1 VARPGSVLSLGLGLA
16 YALAGAACG
25 GPTDVGGQP
34 IKTTIIGP
42 EGGQASSVT
51 GLLKLQIPPGGL
63 ETPLAITVQQIDPP
77 GAGVVGQAFELGP
90 SGTVFKQPV
99 TLVVRYS
106 ESDLGINLPDN
117 LQVATYLH
125 GAWQPVPSMVNAG
138 VGMVSAQ
145 IDHFSPWS
153 LVMMP

>member
-1 VARPGSVLSLGLGLA
+1 VARPGSSLWLGLA
-16 YALAGAACG
+16 LACVACG
-25 GPTDVGGQP
+25 GPPDIGGQP
-34 IKTTIIGP
+34 IKTTIIGQD
-42 EGGQASSVT
+42 GGQAASVT

-63 ETPLAITVQQIDPP
+63 ESPIAITIQQIDPP

-99 TLVVRYS
+99 TVVVRYS
-106 ESDLGINLPDN
+106 DSDLGVNSPGN
-117 LQVATYLH
+117 LQVATFVH